1 MTRILLT
8 GAVLAAAALNL
19 ALPAMAHEPTP
30 EQAAMAKKLMQFVDS
45 AQADGYLAAHS
56 GLGAPKPLLGGPL
69 EIAITQEGG
78 GVFISLPD
86 HRKLD
91 ADVFG
96 TPKMP
101 RWHGG
106 SPGITG
112 IPFPARGVADGR
124 YTALKPLSPFGDK
137 YTFLEGAKLDLRLT
151 DATATDAA
159 TTADK
164 AQLVASWSDPK
175 GNRYEVRC
183 CLRMAAHG
191 IEFPTFGG
199 VVTNHL
205 LHGFTGLG
213 TPLMPT
219 EFAYAAFWGMGE
231 VLKNGKVID
240 KPRLVHGMLTEYVR
254 TDGYEL
260 APDAKVDPT
269 RWHFHLMVPPKQ
281 PLPEETRYV
290 DKPVHTGLTLPNGK
304 ELPFWHVMFETIEVT
319 TSRP

>member
-1 MTRILLT
+1 MTRNSLT
-8 GAVLAAAALNL
+8 GVVLAAAALMFTI
-19 ALPAMAHEPTP
+19 PAIAHAPTP
-30 EQAAMAKKLMQFVDS
+30 DKAAMAKKLAHFVDA
-45 AQADGYLAAHS
+45 AQADGYLAAHR
-56 GLGAPKPLLGGPL
+56 GLGEPRPLLGGPL
-69 EIAITQEGG
+69 EVTITQKDG
-78 GVFISLPD
+78 GVFVSLPD

-96 TPKMP
+96 TPRMP

-112 IPFPARGVADGR
+112 IPFPARGVADGH

-137 YTFLEGAKLDLRLT
+137 YIFLEGAKLELHLT

-164 AQLVASWSDPK
+164 AQLIAGWSDPR

-183 CLRMAAHG
+183 CLKMAAHG
-191 IEFPTFGG
+191 LEFPTFGG
-199 VVTNHL
+199 VATNHL

-231 VLKNGKVID
+231 VRKNGKVID

-254 TDGYEL
+254 TEGYGL
-260 APDAKVDPT
+260 ATDAGVNPT

-281 PLPEETRYV
+281 PLPKETRYA
-290 DKPVHTGLTLPNGK
+290 DKPVHTGFELPNGK
-304 ELPFWHVMFETIEVT
+304 ELPFWHVMFETIDVKA
-319 TSRP
+319 SRP